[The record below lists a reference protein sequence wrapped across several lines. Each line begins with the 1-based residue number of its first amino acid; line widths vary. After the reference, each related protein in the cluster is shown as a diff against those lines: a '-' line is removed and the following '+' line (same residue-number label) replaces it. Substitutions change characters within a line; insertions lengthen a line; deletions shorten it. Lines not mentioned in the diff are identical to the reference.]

1 MKQRIF
7 ILGGGGWGTA
17 LACSLAKRYD
27 VKIWTYEHSVAD
39 EINNLHTN
47 STYLP
52 NIKLDDSIIAVNDFS
67 EINNSLLIVNT
78 IPTQFIRKAFADNKF
93 NCEGKT
99 IVNGSKGIE
108 KNTLLRVSQIFEE
121 IQCCH
126 NCKYAVL
133 SGPSHAEEVAR
144 SMPTAVVAASNDWET
159 AKLVQ
164 EVFSAPSFRVYT
176 SDDVIGTEIG
186 GALKNVIAIAAGI
199 IDGLQ
204 MGDNTKAALI
214 TRGIAELQRLGVAC
228 GARPWTFSGLSGLG
242 DLFVTCNSRHS
253 RNRKVGELIGQ
264 GNTLVDIMNNMKMVA
279 EGVVTTDSA
288 LNLGN
293 MHKVDLPITEQ
304 VYNILFNSLTPQAA
318 ISELMTRES
327 KHEWGW

>member
-1 MKQRIF
+1 LKEKIF
-7 ILGGGGWGTA
+7 VLGGGGWGTA
-17 LACSLAKRYD
+17 IACLLSHRFD
-27 VKIWTYEHSVAD
+27 VSIWTFEQSVVE
-39 EINNLHTN
+39 EINNSHTN

-52 NIKLDDSIIAVNDFS
+52 SIILPYSIKAVSDFTTIS
-67 EINNSLLIVNT
+67 NSLLIVNT
-78 IPTQFIRKAFADNKF
+78 IPTQFIRQVFTENKI
-93 NCEGKT
+93 NCNGKT

-108 KNTLLRVSQIFEE
+108 KTTLKRVSQIFEE
-121 IQCCH
+121 LDGCY
-126 NCKYAVL
+126 NCNYAVI
-133 SGPSHAEEVAR
+133 SGPSHAEEVAHNL
-144 SMPTAVVAASNDWET
+144 PTAVVAASSDWQT

-164 EVFSAPSFRVYT
+164 EVFSASSFRVYT

-204 MGDNTKAALI
+204 IGDNTKAALI

-264 GNTLVDIMNNMKMVA
+264 GNSLENIIDNMKMVA

-288 LNLGN
+288 LNLGKL
-293 MHKVDLPITEQ
+293 HTVDLPITEQ